1 MSLGMSSDMGL
12 DSYNTVKD
20 ETHTFDLSGGKTEQL
35 PVVREKHSDF
45 VYMRRTILS
54 LFNLIH
60 SNVPADCFLNVGE
73 ASLPPGWLLCACSE
87 QIANHN
93 EMGWSMGES
102 QNHGCIIRPVY
113 QTCKMA
119 VRQCFSSGHTR
130 YYSTN
135 KSKSHVARKAFSSE
149 TAIQKKHPKNKTPMK

>member
-1 MSLGMSSDMGL
+1 MWAR
-12 DSYNTVKD
+12 
-20 ETHTFDLSGGKTEQL
+20 HHC
-35 PVVREKHSDF
+35 P
-45 VYMRRTILS
+45 
-54 LFNLIH
+54 
-60 SNVPADCFLNVGE
+60 
-73 ASLPPGWLLCACSE
+73 LLCACSE

-130 YYSTN
+130 YYSTKKIKITCCP
-135 KSKSHVARKAFSSE
+135 KSIFLRDRNTKNPPKKQNACEIAGKWPLIKITFLEQLFLLYTFHRHGHLIVLKNFLRPENRQTFSRLFLLP
-149 TAIQKKHPKNKTPMK
+149 A